1 MIELAI
7 LIVVVVLLATYK
19 KALKNLAK
27 GTSAQFNAWALSTEA
42 DATEKVAEIQID
54 KEKVDKANEVITQL
68 NSVKWNK

>member
-27 GTSAQFNAWALSTEA
+27 GTSAQVNAWALSTEA

-54 KEKVDKANEVITQL
+54 KEKVDNANEVITQL
-68 NSVKWNK
+68 NRVKWNK